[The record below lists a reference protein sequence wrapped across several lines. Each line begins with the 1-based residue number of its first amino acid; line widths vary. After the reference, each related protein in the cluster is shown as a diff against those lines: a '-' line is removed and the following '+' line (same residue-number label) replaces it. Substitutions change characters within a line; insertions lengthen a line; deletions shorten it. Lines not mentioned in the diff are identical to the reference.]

1 MFDFVQFR
9 RIRGFGLQGRAFL
22 RVARGAECWADI
34 SLVQILNSTAPFK
47 RIAAQLLALKRFYF
61 QLSIYSIY
69 PKTHRPEK
77 NIQTLSRYSFRKKQL
92 FLPSLPTISLPI
104 IKATQVL
111 PKYIDSTFDRHD
123 TMYIS
128 LCNRLTQ
135 FYEL

>member
-61 QLSIYSIY
+61 QLSTYSIY

-77 NIQTLSRYSFRKKQL
+77 NI
-92 FLPSLPTISLPI
+92 
-104 IKATQVL
+104 
-111 PKYIDSTFDRHD
+111 
-123 TMYIS
+123 
-128 LCNRLTQ
+128 
-135 FYEL
+135 